1 MPIIRPTR
9 KFDGGEMGNQNNAS
23 ILKPGI
29 PFINFKD
36 DANKNGA
43 KVFLLGAYKADAE
56 GNGIW
61 YRVIKIRDNFGLD
74 TKEKFAVQPN
84 CPVEWFSSKVKSY
97 APNYAKVEEVV
108 KDNRKQKV
116 YPSFGRTT
124 YRVIF
129 NAAYVN
135 RMELGAHVLDIPQ
148 WNCGSVIYDW
158 CQDPEK
164 PMLNDYTAAIPVNFK
179 LEKGNTMGNPWQVTI
194 ESFKSFALPPE
205 LADTDYLHNLDD
217 VVVYPDKA
225 KLLEKLRS
233 ITPNDLFNR
242 CMAGYSDGTV
252 TVAFSGSDSNSD
264 DVSYGPAAT
273 AVQTQAPTPQPARQ
287 VTIPKAR
294 AVAPPAAAATTVA
307 PAIRKVAVAAPVA
320 AEAPADDGEG
330 DLPSPPV
337 MTTGSSSS
345 LSVDQAR
352 AFLRRPA
359 ASAAA

>member
-29 PFINFKD
+29 PFINFKE

-61 YRVIKIRDNFGLD
+61 YRVVKIRDNFGLD

-84 CPVEWFSSKVKSY
+84 CPVEWFASKVKSY

-164 PMLNDYTAAIPVNFK
+164 PMLNDYAAAIPVNFK

-194 ESFKSFALPPE
+194 ESFKSFSLPPE
-205 LADTDYLHNLDD
+205 LADTDYLHNLDE

-225 KLLEKLRS
+225 KLLEKLRAS
-233 ITPNDLFNR
+233 TPNDLFNR

-252 TVAFSGSDSNSD
+252 AVSFSGSADNSD
-264 DVSYGPAAT
+264 DVSYGAPASA
-273 AVQTQAPTPQPARQ
+273 ASPTPTPTKQ

-294 AVAPPAAAATTVA
+294 PVSAPATTTVA
-307 PAIRKVAVAAPVA
+307 PTVRKPVA
-320 AEAPADDGEG
+320 AAPAPVEAAANDDAGEE
-330 DLPSPPV
+330 DLPTPPV
-337 MTTGSSSS
+337 ITTGTGSN
-345 LSVDQAR
+345 LSVEQAR
-352 AFLRRPA
+352 QFLRRPA
-359 ASAAA
+359 QAAA

>member
-23 ILKPGI
+23 ILKPGT
-29 PFINFKD
+29 PFVNFKD

-61 YRVIKIRDNFGLD
+61 YRVVKIRDNFGLD

-84 CPVEWFSSKVKSY
+84 CPVEWFASKVKSY
-97 APNYAKVEEVV
+97 APNYAKVEEVM

-124 YRVIF
+124 YRVLF

-135 RMELGAHVLDIPQ
+135 RTELGAHVLDIPQ

-164 PMLNDYTAAIPVNFK
+164 PMLNDYAAAIPVNFK

-194 ESFKSFALPPE
+194 ESFKSFSLPPE
-205 LADTDYLHNLDD
+205 LADTDYLHNLDE

-252 TVAFSGSDSNSD
+252 AVSFSSPSNDNSD
-264 DVSYGPAAT
+264 DVSYGTPAPAAP
-273 AVQTQAPTPQPARQ
+273 AP
-287 VTIPKAR
+287 VSIPKAR
-294 AVAPPAAAATTVA
+294 PVSAAPAAPAATTIA
-307 PAIRKVAVAAPVA
+307 PVRKVQPVQAAPV
-320 AEAPADDGEG
+320 EPPDDGDE
-330 DLPSPPV
+330 LPTPPV
-337 MTTGSSSS
+337 LTTGSGSG
-345 LSVDQAR
+345 LSVDQAK

-359 ASAAA
+359 QPAAA